1 MDDLYALTH
10 KVVNGFYLDEKDSYS
25 NNTINDDEKP
35 DRLFVYLYNE
45 HTGRREGKWCSL
57 EELKSVRV

>member
-1 MDDLYALTH
+1 MDDLYALPH
-10 KVVNGFYLDEKDSYS
+10 KVVNGFYLDEKDSFP
-25 NNTINDDEKP
+25 NNTVNDDEKP

-45 HTGRREGKWCSL
+45 HTGKREGKWCSL